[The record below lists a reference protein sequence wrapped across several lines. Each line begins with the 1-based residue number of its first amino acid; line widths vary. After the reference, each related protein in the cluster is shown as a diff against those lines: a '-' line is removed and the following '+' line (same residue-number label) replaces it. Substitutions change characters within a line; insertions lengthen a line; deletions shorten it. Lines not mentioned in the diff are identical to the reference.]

1 MKWISMLSVKKY
13 IALFLSLMVSAV
25 AMAQDVAQTPEMADA
40 FRRDG
45 KIYVV
50 IAVVGL
56 VFVGLAVYLVLIDRK
71 VSRLEKQAGIKK

>member
-1 MKWISMLSVKKY
+1 MLNVKRY

-25 AMAQDVAQTPEMADA
+25 AMAQDAAAKPEMADA

-50 IAVVGL
+50 IAVISL
-56 VFVGLAVYLVLIDRK
+56 VFIGLAVYLILIDRK
-71 VSRLEKQAGIKK
+71 VNKLEKQAGIKK